1 MSYWFSFL
9 VKMKE
14 LVVFW
19 VFMVALVFALIF
31 IEETITK
38 LFLAAVLVVGLAVY
52 LSNYTIP
59 VSWVEVKE
67 GAPFVKLPSLT
78 LVPSPSDFTVEWS
91 RCAPE
96 PMKVHEYQIDNNYP
110 VRQNEFYSHR
120 TNLEQH
126 QLGIGDFSLTLR
138 NPCFRDSGT
147 YICTIHKNRN
157 IYTQKVV
164 QLEFKEGWWSWILR
178 RAFRR

>member
-1 MSYWFSFL
+1 MIVHEYRNGYPIRQDKF
-9 VKMKE
+9 
-14 LVVFW
+14 
-19 VFMVALVFALIF
+19 
-31 IEETITK
+31 
-38 LFLAAVLVVGLAVY
+38 Y
-52 LSNYTIP
+52 SNRTDL
-59 VSWVEVKE
+59 ERHRATM
-67 GAPFVKLPSLT
+67 GDFSLT
-78 LVPSPSDFTVEWS
+78 LKDPCFRDIGTYICTVYKNREIHTQKVVRLKFKDRTSFTATA
-91 RCAPE
+91 R
-96 PMKVHEYQIDNNYP
+96 
-110 VRQNEFYSHR
+110 
-120 TNLEQH
+120 NLAQH